1 MMTLGDI
8 DEAKDT
14 VWRDAVAVLARL
26 QTLTSDRPTIA
37 SDAIPLLMQIR
48 EETAEEINQVQHEQ
62 LILGVA
68 EGLIGQGIVPTNTVW
83 EWNPRQTGTAD
94 EPDLRGSAAGEIVAS
109 AEVTTSLEPKGLIDT
124 RMRETVNKLSRMPGY
139 RVYGVRT
146 EAMAMRARTKIR
158 KNEYEI
164 AVHQV
169 AV

>member
-1 MMTLGDI
+1 MITLGDI
-8 DEAKDT
+8 AKAKET
-14 VWRDAVAVLARL
+14 VWRDAVSVLTRL
-26 QTLTSDRPTIA
+26 QTLSAECPKTTP
-37 SDAIPLLMQIR
+37 DAIKLLMQIR

-68 EGLIGQGIVPTNTVW
+68 EGLIGQEIVPTSTVW

-94 EPDLRGSAAGEIVAS
+94 EPDLRGTADGKIVAS
-109 AEVTTSLEPKGLIDT
+109 AEVTTSPEPKGLIDT
-124 RMRETVNKLSRMPGY
+124 RMRNTLNKLCRMPGY

-158 KNEYEI
+158 KGEYDI

-169 AV
+169 VV